1 MLLSSN
7 FGISWSTFPKP
18 GASIAE
24 QVAAQLDICSTLT
37 AEMDTLANMHLRA
50 TQDVEQEFG
59 PDLIIT
65 IRRNGWARFRLSAWP
80 ILQLVGGQ
88 VSPSSANPPAWSTIP
103 ATAMITEHSMLP
115 LTGSSV
121 PSASGPGP
129 TAALI
134 APGYV
139 DWANGRDGYLVQVT
153 SINGFP
159 VCGID
164 QSASVGD
171 SFLHVDDI
179 TGWWLGTGSGARG
192 VICDPPFRES
202 VTVIGATPDT
212 AGAISGSGTL
222 SLTTP
227 LQFAHAPLVGST
239 SQADQ
244 RILLSAMPP
253 ALIQAGYYFATFYG
267 LMRGATAAVMQSG
280 RGGAAPSSAK
290 AAADW
295 YELGKATVSR
305 FARVF

>member
-164 QSASVGD
+164 QSASVG
-171 SFLHVDDI
+171 
-179 TGWWLGTGSGARG
+179 
-192 VICDPPFRES
+192 VIYDPPFRES